1 MKSERAITL
10 ESLIIYIT
18 VTVLAIGI
26 LSKIST
32 VFYNN
37 IQYVDSE
44 GIFAIEYQKFNSSF
58 IEDIKI
64 TDITI
69 ISTRNVLSAFFSG
82 LKLILYSPN
91 KFPEY
96 TLRYC
101 KASEEYCLI
110 VRTWTM
116 TQTDGFYV
124 NITG

>member
-44 GIFAIEYQKFNSSF
+44 GIFAIEYQ
-58 IEDIKI
+58 
-64 TDITI
+64 
-69 ISTRNVLSAFFSG
+69 VHL
-82 LKLILYSPN
+82 
-91 KFPEY
+91 
-96 TLRYC
+96 
-101 KASEEYCLI
+101 
-110 VRTWTM
+110 
-116 TQTDGFYV
+116 
-124 NITG
+124 